1 VNSKTDPPD
10 ESTLSPEERSRFA
23 RPLRLPEVG
32 EAGQTRLRA
41 ASVLV
46 VGAGGLGSSALL
58 HLAASGV
65 GRIGIVDPDTV
76 TLDNLHRQVL
86 HGMPSVGLPKVE
98 SARRRL
104 AEINPQTVLDL
115 HPVTLDESNAGD
127 LARPYRIIVDG
138 TDNLAARKII
148 NQTCIRQ
155 GKPMVYGSAQ
165 RFEGQIAVF
174 DSRRGPCYRCIFPD
188 PTDPHAIESP
198 AVTGVF
204 GPLPGI
210 IGTLQALAA
219 MKIFLG
225 IGNSPYDRLL
235 IFDGLADEFRS
246 LRIRKNPQCPECG
259 SAVINTP
266 GI

>member
-1 VNSKTDPPD
+1 VTRKSDPPND
-10 ESTLSPEERSRFA
+10 SILSPEERSRFA

-32 EAGQTRLRA
+32 ETGQVRLRA

-76 TLDNLHRQVL
+76 SLDNLHRQIL
-86 HGMPSVGLPKVE
+86 HGMQSVGLPKVE

-104 AEINPQTVLDL
+104 AEINPQTVFDL
-115 HPVTLDESNAGD
+115 HPVTLDEANAGE

-138 TDNLAARKII
+138 SDNLAARKVV
-148 NQTCIRQ
+148 NRTCIQQ

-165 RFEGQIAVF
+165 RFEGQMAVF
-174 DSRRGPCYRCIFPD
+174 DARRGPCYRCIFPALSD
-188 PTDPHAIESP
+188 PNAIESP

-210 IGTLQALAA
+210 IGTLQALAV
-219 MKIFLG
+219 MKMILG
-225 IGNSPYDRLL
+225 IGESPYDRLL
-235 IFDGLADEFRS
+235 IFDGLAGEFHS
-246 LRIRKNPQCPECG
+246 LKVCKNPQCPECG
-259 SAVINTP
+259 SAAKNTA
-266 GI
+266 GY